1 MRKPPFLESRRKRVL
16 SRVKKLKIWLYNL
29 LESDTGPYRLLYDI
43 FALFIVI
50 TSSIPIILELFINI
64 PLPPDLQ
71 RIFDIYEEVALI
83 YFTVEYLLRLWVIS
97 DFTEDFKEAYEREKN
112 LFKALAEAVKPKLTW
127 AVKPYSIIDLLAILP
142 ILRPLR
148 TFRLLRLLR
157 LLKIFRYSYALK
169 SLTAA
174 VKEEA
179 PIIAFIMISLI
190 LWIVTISVIVY
201 IYEYNAGNEKFHSI
215 FEALYWGIVTIS
227 TVGYGDITPITREG
241 KFLASLLISGGI
253 VLVSA
258 LTATFSATLINRMN
272 ILKGEGLKLNKLKD
286 HLLICGWSESGEE
299 LLEEIIRA
307 GLDREKPIVL
317 VTEYDKSE
325 LGVDIGKYVLYKKGD
340 FTKENV
346 LLEVSAPNASEVV
359 ILGERKE
366 GLSDRNVDARTA
378 LTAMLVKTMNP
389 KAKIF
394 VEVLHDENAEVFE
407 KRLGV
412 DGVFIYGK
420 VIGRLIFSSIVT
432 PGVERLLERLL
443 TAEGSIRKVKVSKL
457 KGVKSFGQAIE
468 ELRRWGAL
476 PLAVE
481 KEGRVIINPPDSTEL
496 SPEDY
501 LFVVIST
508 ENRP

>member
-1 MRKPPFLESRRKRVL
+1 LRKTPPIFQGRRRRVL
-16 SRVKKLKIWLYNL
+16 SRVRKLKIWLYNL

-50 TSSIPIILELFINI
+50 TSSIPLILELFINI
-64 PLPPDLQ
+64 PLPPDLAK
-71 RIFDIYEEVALI
+71 IFDAYEEIALA
-83 YFTVEYLLRLWVIS
+83 YFTVEYLLRLWVVS
-97 DFTEDFKEAYEREKN
+97 DFSEDFKEARDRGEGF
-112 LFKALAEAVKPKLTW
+112 LKAFLYATKPKIRW
-127 AVKPYSIIDLLAILP
+127 ALKPYSIIDLLAILP

-157 LLKIFRYSYALK
+157 LLKIIRYSYALK
-169 SLTAA
+169 SLVAA

-179 PIIAFIMISLI
+179 PIIAFILISLI
-190 LWIVTISVIVY
+190 LWIVTISITVY
-201 IYEYNAGNEKFHSI
+201 IYEYHAGNDKFHSI

-227 TVGYGDITPITREG
+227 TVGYGDITPITKEG
-241 KFLASLLISGGI
+241 KFLASILISGGI

-272 ILKGEGLKLNKLKD
+272 ILKGEGLKLNKLKE

-299 LLEEIIRA
+299 LLEEIIKA
-307 GLDREKPIVL
+307 GLDKEKPIVL

-325 LGVDIGKYVLYKKGD
+325 LGIDIGKYVLYKKGD

-346 LLEVSAPNASEVV
+346 LVEVSAQEASEVV

-389 KAKIF
+389 KAKIY

-432 PGVERLLERLL
+432 PGVEKLLESLL
-443 TAEGSIRKVKVSKL
+443 TAEGTIRKVRVKEIR
-457 KGVKSFGQAIE
+457 GIKSFKEAIK

-481 KEGRVIINPPDSTEL
+481 KGGRVIVNPPDELEL

-501 LFVVIST
+501 LFVITSS
-508 ENRP
+508 

>member
-1 MRKPPFLESRRKRVL
+1 MKKPKVLEPKRRRLL
-16 SRVKKLKIWLYNL
+16 SRVRKLKVWLYNL

-43 FALFIVI
+43 FALFIVV
-50 TSSIPIILELFINI
+50 TSSIPIILELFLEV
-64 PLPPDLQ
+64 PLPPDLKEL
-71 RIFDIYEEVALI
+71 FDDYEEFALI
-83 YFTVEYLLRLWVIS
+83 YFTLEYILRLWVVS
-97 DFTEDFKEAYEREKN
+97 DFVEDFKLAYESTRS
-112 LFKALAEAVKPKLTW
+112 LLKALWSALKPKLSW

-157 LLKIFRYSYALK
+157 LLKIFRYSYAIK
-169 SLTAA
+169 SLVAA

-179 PIIAFIMISLI
+179 PIIIFILISLV
-190 LWIVTISVIVY
+190 LWIVTISIIVY
-201 IYEYNAGNEKFHSI
+201 IYEYNAGNQGFHSV

-241 KFLASLLISGGI
+241 KFFASLLISGGI

-272 ILKGEGLKLNKLKD
+272 VLKGEGLKLNKLKE

-299 LLEEIIRA
+299 LLEEIIKA

-340 FTKENV
+340 FTKESV
-346 LLEVSAPNASEVV
+346 LIEVSAPNASEVV

-389 KAKIF
+389 RAKIF

-412 DGVFIYGK
+412 NGVFIYGK

-432 PGVERLLERLL
+432 PGAEKLLEELL
-443 TAEGSIRKVKVSKL
+443 TCEGAVRKVKVKEL
-457 KGVKSFGQAIE
+457 KGVKSFREALDV
-468 ELRRWGAL
+468 LRGWGAL

-481 KEGRVIINPPDSTEL
+481 RKGELFVNPPDDFEL
-496 SPEDY
+496 LETDY
-501 LFVVIST
+501 LFIIAH
-508 ENRP
+508 

>member
-1 MRKPPFLESRRKRVL
+1 LKKPAALETKRRRVL
-16 SRVKKLKIWLYNL
+16 SRVRKLKIWLYNL

-43 FALFIVI
+43 FALFIVV

-71 RIFDIYEEVALI
+71 RIFDIYEELALG
-83 YFTVEYLLRLWVIS
+83 YFAVEYILRLWVVS
-97 DFTEDFKEAYEREKN
+97 DFTEDFKEAYERERS
-112 LFKALAEAVKPKLTW
+112 LLKAFIEALKPKLRW
-127 AVKPYSIIDLLAILP
+127 MVKPYSIIDLLAILP

-169 SLTAA
+169 SLIAA
-174 VKEEA
+174 IREEA
-179 PIIAFIMISLI
+179 PIIAFIIITLI
-190 LWIVTISVIVY
+190 LWIVTISVTVY

-241 KFLASLLISGGI
+241 KFLASILISGGI

-272 ILKGEGLKLNKLKD
+272 ILKGEGLKLNKLKE

-299 LLEEIIRA
+299 LLEEIIKA
-307 GLDREKPIVL
+307 GLDKEKPIVL

-340 FTKENV
+340 FTKEHV
-346 LLEVSAPNASEVV
+346 LLEVSAHAASEVV

-378 LTAMLVKTMNP
+378 LTAMLIKTLNP
-389 KAKIF
+389 RAKIY

-432 PGVERLLERLL
+432 PGVEKLLESLL
-443 TAEGSIRKVKVSKL
+443 TAEGAIRKVRVKEV
-457 KGVKSFGQAIE
+457 KGVRTFGQAIVA
-468 ELRRWGAL
+468 LRRWGAL
-476 PLAVE
+476 PVAVE
-481 KEGRVIINPPDSTEL
+481 KRGKVVVNPPDSLEL
-496 SPEDY
+496 SPDDY
-501 LFVVIST
+501 LFVIAS
-508 ENRP
+508 P

>member
-1 MRKPPFLESRRKRVL
+1 MKRPPFLESRKKRVL
-16 SRVKKLKIWLYNL
+16 SRIKKLKIWLYNL

-71 RIFDIYEEVALI
+71 RIFDSYEEIALI
-83 YFTVEYLLRLWVIS
+83 YFTVEYFMRLWVIS
-97 DFTEDFKEAYEREKN
+97 DFTEDFKKSYEREKN
-112 LFKALAEAVKPKLTW
+112 PLKALIEALKPKLKW
-127 AVKPYSIIDLLAILP
+127 AIKPYSIIDLLAILP

-157 LLKIFRYSYALK
+157 ILKIFRYSYALK

-174 VKEEA
+174 IKEEA

-201 IYEYNAGNEKFHSI
+201 IYEYNAGNAKFHSI

-227 TVGYGDITPITREG
+227 TVGYGDITPVTKEG
-241 KFLASLLISGGI
+241 KFLASTLISGGI

-299 LLEEIIRA
+299 LLEEIIKT

-317 VTEYDKSE
+317 VTEYDKEE

-346 LLEVSAPNASEVV
+346 LIEVSAPNASEVV

-378 LTAMLVKTMNP
+378 LTAMLVKTMNS
-389 KAKIF
+389 KGKIY

-432 PGVERLLERLL
+432 PGVEKLLERLL
-443 TAEGSIRKVKVSKL
+443 TAEGTLRKVKVGQIGRVRNFKEALSKL
-457 KGVKSFGQAIE
+457 RE
-468 ELRRWGAL
+468 WGAL
-476 PLAVE
+476 PIAVE
-481 KEGRVIINPPDSTEL
+481 KEGKVLINPPDSTQL
-496 SPEDY
+496 SPEEY
-501 LFVVIST
+501 LFVVVSP
-508 ENRP
+508 EKEL

>member
-1 MRKPPFLESRRKRVL
+1 LRKPKALEPRKRLVF
-16 SRVKKLKIWLYNL
+16 SRVRKLKVWLYNL

-43 FALFIVI
+43 FALFIVV
-50 TSSIPIILELFINI
+50 TSSIPIILELFLEV

-71 RIFDIYEEVALI
+71 RLFDSYEEFALI

-97 DFTEDFKEAYEREKN
+97 DFTEDFKVAYDSTKSFSR
-112 LFKALAEAVKPKLTW
+112 ALWRALEPKLSW

-157 LLKIFRYSYALK
+157 LLKIFRYSYAIK
-169 SLTAA
+169 SLVAA
-174 VKEEA
+174 VREEA
-179 PIIAFIMISLI
+179 PIIIFILISLI
-190 LWIVTISVIVY
+190 LWIVTISIVVY
-201 IYEYNAGNEKFHSI
+201 IYEYNAGNEGFRSI

-272 ILKGEGLKLNKLKD
+272 ILKGEGLKLNRLKE

-299 LLEEIIRA
+299 LLEEIIKA

-340 FTKENV
+340 FTKEAV
-346 LLEVSAPNASEVV
+346 LMEVSAPNASEVV

-412 DGVFIYGK
+412 NGVFIYGK

-432 PGVERLLERLL
+432 PGAEKLLEELL
-443 TAEGSIRKVKVSKL
+443 TSEGAVRKVKVGEL
-457 KGVKSFGQAIE
+457 KGVRSFREALE
-468 ELRRWGAL
+468 VLRDWGAL

-481 KEGRVIINPPDSTEL
+481 KDGRLFLNPPDEFEL
-496 SPEDY
+496 SPNDF
-501 LFVVIST
+501 LFVVASSKL
-508 ENRP
+508 